1 LRAVANIGT
10 DAAAIIPESMV
21 IEFTQ
26 ARQNGSAELYEIDR
40 QVSKAVIGQ
49 TLTTELPRGGGSRG
63 AAQVHDAVRRDI
75 LGADARR
82 LGATLTRDL
91 VKPIVDLNAG
101 PQRRY
106 PKLQFALPS
115 DHEAKVFADIV
126 AELADRGVRIGQKA
140 VLDRLG
146 IAGAGGRR
154 TGAAGSG
161 RVGRGAG

>member
-1 LRAVANIGT
+1 
-10 DAAAIIPESMV
+10 MV

-26 ARQNGSAELYEIDR
+26 ARQNGSAELYERFCEYIDR
-40 QVSKAVIGQ
+40 QVSKAVVGQ
-49 TLTTELPRGGGSRG
+49 TLTTELPRGGGSRA
-63 AAQVHDAVRRDI
+63 AAQVHDAVRRDS

-115 DHEAKVFADIV
+115 DQEAKVFADIV

-146 IAGAGGRR
+146 LSAPERDEPVLEPS
-154 TGAAGSG
+154 GAAGAA
-161 RVGRGAG
+161 RGEARPEDINHP